1 MGFGILLM
9 GFLLSMSNYPGY
21 TDCIAFF
28 VVFYALLKLG
38 VYNKFLRTAKY
49 ISFVIMVGGIAGM
62 LLSLGEFIGFVN
74 SANVYIDVY
83 DNLSEAVKIIFGLVL
98 LWGIILICIETELQK
113 LARLGGI
120 CMSIDVVWGVL
131 FVLSWF
137 FPMLLPWRMLMRAV
151 YMLTVAYLIFSC
163 YRMICLEG
171 EEDMPIPESRFE
183 IVNKMR
189 RCLDE
194 KAEIGNRKGE
204 EQREYKRRQAEA
216 RQNGVDVK
224 GKFTESRKKK

>member
-21 TDCIAFF
+21 TDCISFF

-38 VYNKFLRTAKY
+38 VYNKFLRMAKY
-49 ISFVIMVGGIAGM
+49 ISFAIMVGGIAGM
-62 LLSLGEFIGFVN
+62 MLSLGEFIGFVN

-83 DNLSEAVKIIFGLVL
+83 DNLSEAVKVIFGLVL
-98 LWGIILICIETELQK
+98 LCGIILICVETELPK
-113 LARLGGI
+113 LARLGGF
-120 CMSIDVVWGVL
+120 CMCIDVLWGVL
-131 FVLSWF
+131 FVLSLF
-137 FPMLLPWRMLMRAV
+137 FPVFIPWRMLMRAV

-183 IVNKMR
+183 IVNKLR
-189 RCLDE
+189 RRLDE

-216 RQNGVDVK
+216 RQNGVDVN